1 MAVVPDSRVD
11 KISFFE
17 NHSAA
22 WSTNAVA
29 IGTTSGAVTA
39 LGTLTT
45 AARAAYN
52 AQQVAIDAA
61 RAATLTFNNAV
72 DAMGSA
78 GSDVILQIRAKA
90 ATAGDGVYALAQI
103 PAPAT
108 PSPRPAPGVP
118 TGFAASLGGDGSVTL
133 TWKCANPPR
142 CTGTIYQVYRRVG
155 GEGEFT
161 YIGGAGKK
169 EFVDATLPAGA
180 GQVTYQ
186 VQGVRS
192 TAAGPWAQFNV
203 NFGTGGG
210 GGGGTT
216 IASVAAGAQGA
227 AAPKMA
233 A

>member
-108 PSPRPAPGVP
+108 PGPRPAPGVP
-118 TGFAASLGGDGSVTL
+118 TDFAVSLDGDRAVSL
-133 TWKCANPPR
+133 RWKCANPAG
-142 CTGTIYQVYRRVG
+142 CGGTIYQVYRRVA
-155 GEGEFT
+155 GEAEFA
-161 YIGGAGKK
+161 YVGGAGTKK
-169 EFVDATLPAGA
+169 FTDATLPAGA
-180 GQVTYQ
+180 ASVTYQ

-192 TAAGPWAQFNV
+192 TAVGPWAQYNV
-203 NFGTGGG
+203 NFGTGS
-210 GGGGTT
+210 GGGGTM
-216 IASVAAGAQGA
+216 IASASHGAQGGGAKIA
-227 AAPKMA
+227 A
-233 A
+233 